1 MLLSLLSSGDPKST
15 VISLLISLPVI
26 LFALSIHEVAHGF
39 AAYKCGD
46 RTAYNLGRLTL
57 NPLKHLDPMG
67 FLCMLVFG
75 FGWAKPVPVNTRNF
89 KNHKKGMAITAAAG
103 PAANLVAGTLSAA
116 LYGICLA
123 WYSYA
128 YFTAK
133 SEFIVMLAFWCAQL
147 FFMSALLN
155 FVYMVFNLIPI
166 PPFDGSRIALAFL
179 PERTYFGIMKY
190 ERQIMMGLLVTLLVL
205 SYAFDFSPFGFVA
218 EKLTDLIAQ
227 PIAELFL
234 RLFAKAI

>member
-1 MLLSLLSSGDPKST
+1 MLLTLLSGGNLKNT

-26 LFALSIHEVAHGF
+26 LFALSVHEMAHGF

-89 KNHKKGMAITAAAG
+89 ENHKRGMAITAAAG
-103 PAANLVAGTLSAA
+103 PAANLVIGTVSAV

-123 WYSYA
+123 WYSFVFFSA
-128 YFTAK
+128 E
-133 SEFIVMLAFWCAQL
+133 SEFLIMLAYWCTQL
-147 FFMSALLN
+147 CFMSAFLN

-179 PERTYFGIMKY
+179 PERTYFGIMRY
-190 ERQIMMGLLVTLLVL
+190 ERQIMLGLLVVLLVL
-205 SYAFDFSPFGFVA
+205 SYAFDFSPFGFLA
-218 EKLTDLIAQ
+218 ERLTDLISR

-234 RLFAKAI
+234 RLFVKGL

>member
-1 MLLSLLSSGDPKST
+1 MLLTLLSGGNLKNT

-26 LFALSIHEVAHGF
+26 LFALSVHEVAHGF

-46 RTAYNLGRLTL
+46 PTARNLGRLSL
-57 NPLKHLDPMG
+57 NPIKHLDPIGCLM
-67 FLCMLVFG
+67 MLLVG
-75 FGWAKPVPVNTRNF
+75 YGWAKPVPINTRYF
-89 KNHKKGMAITAAAG
+89 RDPKKGMAITAAAG
-103 PAANLVAGTLSAA
+103 PAANLVIGTVSAV

-123 WYSYA
+123 WYSFVFFSA
-128 YFTAK
+128 E
-133 SEFIVMLAFWCAQL
+133 SEFLIMLAYWCTQL
-147 FFMSALLN
+147 CFMSAFLN

-190 ERQIMMGLLVTLLVL
+190 ERQIMLGLLVVLLVL
-205 SYAFDFSPFGFVA
+205 SYAFDFSPFGFLA
-218 EKLTDLIAQ
+218 ERLTDLIAR

-234 RLFAKAI
+234 RLFVKGL

>member
-1 MLLSLLSSGDPKST
+1 MLLTLLSGGNLKNT

-26 LFALSIHEVAHGF
+26 LFALSVHEVAHGF

-89 KNHKKGMAITAAAG
+89 ENHKRGMAITAAAG
-103 PAANLVAGTLSAA
+103 PAANLVIGTVSAV

-123 WYSYA
+123 WYSFVFFSA
-128 YFTAK
+128 E
-133 SEFIVMLAFWCAQL
+133 SEFLIMLAYWCTQL
-147 FFMSALLN
+147 CFMSAFLN

-166 PPFDGSRIALAFL
+166 PPFDGSRLFFAFL
-179 PERTYFGIMKY
+179 PTKAYFWVQRY
-190 ERQIMMGLLVTLLVL
+190 ERYIYIGFLVL
-205 SYAFDFSPFGFVA
+205 LILGAFDCPISW
-218 EKLTDLIAQ
+218 LTDAICNGIVNLYFLPDIIRA
-227 PIAELFL
+227 LF
-234 RLFAKAI
+234 F